1 MAKGEPTAMKGTAG
15 YVPPV
20 DNAAPS
26 GTDPG
31 GLPMQTPGELTD
43 KHFKLHFIFEFKMGQ
58 HVRDEVTGYM
68 GTIVARCQYMAASS
82 RYQVQANGLAADG
95 AMVKA
100 YWFDEGRLE
109 AL

>member
-15 YVPPV
+15 YVEAEYHKEQV
-20 DNAAPS
+20 ADS
-26 GTDPG
+26 LFD
-31 GLPMQTPGELTD
+31 
-43 KHFKLHFIFEFKMGQ
+43 FKMGQ